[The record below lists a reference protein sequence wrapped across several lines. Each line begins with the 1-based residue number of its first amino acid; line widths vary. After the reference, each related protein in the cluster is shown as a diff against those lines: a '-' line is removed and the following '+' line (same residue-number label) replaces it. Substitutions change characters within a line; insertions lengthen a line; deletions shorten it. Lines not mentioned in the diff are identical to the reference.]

1 MKTILV
7 LFAVMLFSVAQSHAD
22 PQKLTTVYFTN
33 AVLATALTDAG
44 NTGLATNRSYI
55 CIDVGEIADLTAA
68 QSTQDVRILTHTLLT
83 HLYNRIEAQDTTN
96 QPSLFDIGES
106 RTSYTGELWKVEHTV
121 EFYKTV
127 GTWTYPQ

>member
-1 MKTILV
+1 MYLLANRGGWLYHATTVKDGPMKTILV

-83 HLYNRIEAQDTTN
+83 HRNLPKLRR
-96 QPSLFDIGES
+96 L
-106 RTSYTGELWKVEHTV
+106 R
-121 EFYKTV
+121 
-127 GTWTYPQ
+127 